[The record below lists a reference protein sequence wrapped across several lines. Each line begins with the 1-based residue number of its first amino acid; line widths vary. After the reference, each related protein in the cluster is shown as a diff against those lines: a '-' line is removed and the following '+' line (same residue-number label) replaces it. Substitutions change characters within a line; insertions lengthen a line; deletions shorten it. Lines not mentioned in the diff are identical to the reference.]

1 MIDLSKVKNILI
13 VNSRS
18 SERKL
23 TGMVMWGALAVAS
36 HYKTA
41 IPGSDVVFLDE
52 NNEDNFFEKFKEVL
66 KTRDMVG
73 FSLTSMQIKYTL
85 PLIKYIREY
94 YPNIKVIGG
103 GIHMILFPNED
114 YGDYFDEIVTGEMP
128 KDHFL
133 HELYP
138 EKVLEVFRKKR
149 AQVISGFNC
158 SYKCTFCVNSVR
170 NCKYE
175 SMAPE
180 KICAEID
187 YLVDK
192 YNPPK
197 IYFRDEDFFQDMNK
211 ARIVVE
217 HIIKKDYKFIW
228 DVSSRVTHFM
238 PGRVDDEFLEKLV
251 KSGCRQFRFGVETG
265 SQRMLNFLRKGQ
277 TPKQIIHAVKQCNKY
292 GIHATCSI
300 MIGIPTET
308 AEDREQ
314 TYALIDALY
323 KIGDKVEILGPQ
335 IYRPYPGGLLY
346 EEIKKY
352 GTYILP
358 KKFEDWATFY
368 DNNPMGDVFDTEV
381 HYPWLTSAENKFL
394 PYVWV
399 VAHYGLNY
407 SKSKNII
414 KKIVGLILMWHWK
427 ARRFDNLDVRIFMR
441 LRKSL
446 LKSDLE

>member
-1 MIDLSKVKNILI
+1 
-13 VNSRS
+13 
-18 SERKL
+18 
-23 TGMVMWGALAVAS
+23 MWGALAVAS

-197 IYFRDEDFFQDMNK
+197 IYFRDSGILHSFLDAPDPRSLKFHPKVGSSWEGFALEEVIRSYRARDEETFFWATHNQAELDLLISRGNRKVGFEFKYNSSPRLTRSMQI
-211 ARIVVE
+211 AF
-217 HIIKKDYKFIW
+217 KDLKLSELAVIF
-228 DVSSRVTHFM
+228 
-238 PGRVDDEFLEKLV
+238 PGTDEFPLSPHV
-251 KSGCRQFRFGVETG
+251 KAIGLKKFLSKG
-265 SQRMLNFLRKGQ
+265 LRK
-277 TPKQIIHAVKQCNKY
+277 
-292 GIHATCSI
+292 
-300 MIGIPTET
+300 
-308 AEDREQ
+308 
-314 TYALIDALY
+314 
-323 KIGDKVEILGPQ
+323 
-335 IYRPYPGGLLY
+335 
-346 EEIKKY
+346 
-352 GTYILP
+352 
-358 KKFEDWATFY
+358 
-368 DNNPMGDVFDTEV
+368 
-381 HYPWLTSAENKFL
+381 
-394 PYVWV
+394 
-399 VAHYGLNY
+399 
-407 SKSKNII
+407 
-414 KKIVGLILMWHWK
+414 
-427 ARRFDNLDVRIFMR
+427 
-441 LRKSL
+441 
-446 LKSDLE
+446 